1 MANPNIDAAA
11 LNAGLNP
18 KERTQVDGL
27 SKLIDSHRKLQNL
40 PERQARANFDQM
52 PLDQQKAHVGFFG
65 GGPVGVL
72 GNALHYAGNL
82 VKEPIVR
89 TFQAINEVSDF
100 MTRLYRT
107 GAIALDQGVNI
118 TEAFDIAND
127 KGDQVFSP
135 NRISAAKSKFGED
148 MMFVAI
154 EVAKGRS
161 LAELTTE
168 GTAEQQRIAASA
180 ASGKDELFNDALA
193 AADAAKYSPGR
204 GLANAILPESMEG
217 QGFLYRGISGIGDA
231 SYRIFAD
238 PTLALGKAKKAYDAG
253 DFLLFRLLGKEDYS
267 YGRNFMN
274 TVNNP
279 QAVDRVFAKTGV
291 RAIFNQYGELLTKI
305 DKANKSGNFGLGGE
319 LQKQARSLMPEFGD
333 VAIKQFIEVK

>member
-1 MANPNIDAAA
+1 LANPNIDAAA

-52 PLDQQKAHVGFFG
+52 PLDQQKSHVGFFG
-65 GGPVGVL
+65 GGPVGIL
-72 GNALHYAGNL
+72 GNVLHYAGNI

-89 TFQAINEVSDF
+89 TFQAVNEVSDF

-118 TEAFDIAND
+118 TDAFDIAND
-127 KGDQVFSP
+127 KGDSVFSP
-135 NRISAAKSKFGED
+135 NRISNAKSKFGED

-231 SYRIFAD
+231 GYRIFAD

-253 DFLLFRLLGKEDYS
+253 DFLVFRL
-267 YGRNFMN
+267 
-274 TVNNP
+274 
-279 QAVDRVFAKTGV
+279 
-291 RAIFNQYGELLTKI
+291 
-305 DKANKSGNFGLGGE
+305 
-319 LQKQARSLMPEFGD
+319 
-333 VAIKQFIEVK
+333 